1 VYLVVAPLLLIVV
14 AAAVAWRTLSAKPF
28 GDVVTLVGTM
38 VLGFLAVRVLALAYV
53 SVFMGAL
60 DSRLVLTTFTMAILF
75 AVPYVGNAFLAL
87 RR

>member
-1 VYLVVAPLLLIVV
+1 
-14 AAAVAWRTLSAKPF
+14 
-28 GDVVTLVGTM
+28 
-38 VLGFLAVRVLALAYV
+38 VRVLALAYV

-60 DSRLVLTTFTMAILF
+60 DSRLVLTTFTVAILF